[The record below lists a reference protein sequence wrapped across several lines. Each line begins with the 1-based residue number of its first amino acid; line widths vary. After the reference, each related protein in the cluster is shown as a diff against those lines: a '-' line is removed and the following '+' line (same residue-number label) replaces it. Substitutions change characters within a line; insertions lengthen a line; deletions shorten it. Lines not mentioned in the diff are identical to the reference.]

1 MDATSITFSLD
12 GPPIP
17 QPRAR
22 STRGGRMYTPTK
34 NGIGIYKQA
43 LQIRASLEA
52 KRRGWEATAGP
63 CAIDIEAVFARPPS
77 HLTKGGELRAGSPG
91 YPGHRNGDWDNL
103 AKGVQ
108 DAITASGAI
117 WHDDSQVV
125 DGRCRKRYAVGGE
138 LERTVVTIRRLTD
151 GPEAE

>member
-34 NGIGIYKQA
+34 NGIGIYNQA
-43 LQIRASLEA
+43 IQLRAAMEA
-52 KRRGWEATAGP
+52 KRRGWQATDGP
-63 CAIDIEAVFARPPS
+63 HAIDIEAIFERPPS
-77 HLTKGGELRAGSPG
+77 HLTKAGELRAGSPG

-108 DAITASGAI
+108 DAITNTGAI

-125 DGRCRKRYAVGGE
+125 EGRCRKRYASRGE
-138 LERTVVTIRRLTD
+138 LARTVVTITRLPD
-151 GPEAE
+151 APPS